1 MIQIYLVLKNGLY
14 CLMVVTKMEK
24 VHPLGTTSVL
34 SKLDD
39 NLLLR
44 YNLSSSKQFD
54 CAALGK
60 VSHQKRNGVSY
71 IFYD

>member
-1 MIQIYLVLKNGLY
+1 MCLCESTCLIQIYFVFKSGLY

-24 VHPLGTTSVL
+24 VHPLGPTSVL
-34 SKLDD
+34 CKLDD
-39 NLLLR
+39 NLLLI

-60 VSHQKRNGVSY
+60 VSHQKH
-71 IFYD
+71 

>member
-1 MIQIYLVLKNGLY
+1 
-14 CLMVVTKMEK
+14 MEK

>member
-1 MIQIYLVLKNGLY
+1 
-14 CLMVVTKMEK
+14 MEK
-24 VHPLGTTSVL
+24 VPPLGTTSVL

-44 YNLSSSKQFD
+44 YNLISSNQFD

-60 VSHQKRNGVSY
+60 VSHQRTL
-71 IFYD
+71 